1 MMNRFN
7 YILEGRFLEK
17 SIVSFRIILLVG
29 FTAGLAFGIEEAI
42 PNSYIRE
49 LNFMISILSII
60 LFVISFRYYQIHEIQ
75 LLLFIYI
82 VIFNLINLI
91 ILFRSDLD
99 VVYGFEYLV
108 LFILSS
114 LLFSNRTHFNLNLF
128 INSIALIVIVFI
140 SHSSFNELD
149 FMFTYLFALIAVYL
163 IGYRRFFEL
172 ENIKQT
178 EAQFRMLADNSGDM
192 ICTHRRGGR
201 FTFISPSA
209 ESLFGYEPNF
219 LLNKNPAQ
227 FIHPSD
233 VIFFENNFFN
243 ALDKEKINKPIQY
256 RFKNSNGD
264 FIWVETIVRAIG
276 GNDSIMEELPYSY
289 VSTTRNFQHHK
300 EYENQ
305 ILEKSIQLEQ
315 KNKEI
320 EMFAYITSHDMQ
332 EPLRMITN
340 YLQLVQSKLQK
351 MGDTSMDDF
360 INYTLSSAKNLQSLI
375 RDILVY
381 STSDKINIP
390 TTASLVESVI
400 NEIVADLQMVI
411 IEKDVEIVLTE
422 DMGSVLADRNSL
434 RQIFQNLLLNAI
446 KYNNSQ
452 KPTIHI
458 ACDKIDSYNIYS
470 ISDNGIGIDKIYW
483 DKVFEP
489 FQRLHGKSEH
499 SGTGLGLPICKKMI
513 TCLGGDIWLD
523 STVSKGTT
531 FYVKLRSEIK

>member
-1 MMNRFN
+1 MMNRFK
-7 YILEGRFLEK
+7 YIIEGRFLEK
-17 SIVSFRIILLVG
+17 SIVSFRVILLVG
-29 FTAGLAFGIEEAI
+29 FFAGLVFGMEE
-42 PNSYIRE
+42 SSQYTYIRE
-49 LNFMISILSII
+49 LNFMISFFSIFLLI
-60 LFVISFRYYQIHEIQ
+60 ISFRYYQIHEIE

-82 VIFNLINLI
+82 VIFNLINLV
-91 ILFRSDLD
+91 ILFRSEIN

-114 LLFSNRTHFNLNLF
+114 LLFSNRTHFNLSLL
-128 INSIALIVIVFI
+128 INSIALAIIIEV
-140 SHSSFNELD
+140 SHSSISQLD
-149 FMFTYLFALIAVYL
+149 FISTYLFALIAVYL

-172 ENIKQT
+172 ENVKRT

-201 FTFISPSA
+201 FTFVSPSS
-209 ESLFGYEPNF
+209 ESLFGYAPD
-219 LLNKNPAQ
+219 LILNKNPAQ

-233 VIFFENNFFN
+233 VVFFEEHFFN
-243 ALDKEKINKPIQY
+243 ALDRGKINKPIQY
-256 RFKNSNGD
+256 RFKNSSGD

-276 GNDSIMEELPYSY
+276 ENEDIAKELPYSY
-289 VSTTRNFQHHK
+289 VSTTRSFQHHK

-305 ILEKSIQLEQ
+305 ILEKTILLEQ

-340 YLQLVQSKLQK
+340 YLQLVQSKLKK
-351 MGDTSMDDF
+351 MGDTSMDEF

-381 STSDKINIP
+381 STSDKITIP
-390 TTASLVESVI
+390 TTPSLVESVI
-400 NEIVADLQMVI
+400 NEIVADLQMMI
-411 IEKDVEIVLTE
+411 IEKDVEIVLPE
-422 DMGSVLADRNSL
+422 DMGSVLADKNSL

-446 KYNNSQ
+446 KYNNAQ

-458 ACDKIDSYNIYS
+458 TCTRIESYNIYS

-499 SGTGLGLPICKKMI
+499 SGTGLGLPICKKII
-513 TCLGGDIWLD
+513 TRLGGDIWLD

-531 FYVKLRSEIK
+531 FYVKLKVEN